1 MQFDENR
8 ILNFEF
14 VHCDCYLQITVVPNK
29 IETGSSNNLIDRS
42 QLGFPKCYGQFTFC
56 LGISGIC
63 LISTFFHNIICTITP

>member
-29 IETGSSNNLIDRS
+29 IETGSSNNLIDPTNP
-42 QLGFPKCYGQFTFC
+42 LIIIFLVIT
-56 LGISGIC
+56 IC
-63 LISTFFHNIICTITP
+63 SN